1 MNPPRETSRGEA
13 RVAENIQLALNLY
26 PEDLPRV
33 RTPREHGELLHA
45 GGSGTVAISNK
56 AERRWNQA
64 VYPVEV
70 ALALLDQYR
79 GQDDVY
85 LSTQRFRGR
94 RRISELLSM
103 GALFADL
110 DYYGRPELAG
120 KEPGRVLDL
129 ALGTLSMAGVPA
141 PSVAIGSGRGL
152 YLVWLHSPIP
162 RAALP
167 RWRACQER
175 LKDLL
180 APLGAD
186 PKARDAARVLRVVG
200 TRHRRAG
207 VLVEALTTT
216 RERRPFEEL
225 ADAILPHT
233 RAEIRDLRV
242 QKALRRSQKPLWTPP
257 MDFTQAT
264 LWEARLSDLQAL
276 RELRWFGGPMPDFR
290 DRWLFLAG
298 AAMSWIS
305 PPEVLRRELHSL
317 ADEVGGWT
325 PGHTDSKMHAIFR
338 TSREHQAGK
347 RVEWEGV
354 RLSPRYKFRNATILD
369 WLEVTPEEERHL
381 KTIISDEERRRRD
394 RIRKQRER
402 RATGEV
408 EMSRDEYEDRARVRR
423 QKAVEMRAKGLRTAE
438 IATELGISQRAVQI
452 ALKTA
457 ARGEAKSLSG

>member
-1 MNPPRETSRGEA
+1 
-13 RVAENIQLALNLY
+13 VAENLQLALDLY
-26 PEDLPRV
+26 PDSFPRV

-45 GGSGTVAISNK
+45 GGQGTVAISQK

-70 ALALLDQYR
+70 ALALLDHYR
-79 GQDDVY
+79 GQDDVF

-120 KEPGRVLDL
+120 KEPRRVLDL
-129 ALGTLSMAGVPA
+129 ALSTLSMAGIPA
-141 PSVAIGSGRGL
+141 PSIAIGSGRGM

-175 LKDLL
+175 LQSVL

-186 PKARDAARVLRVVG
+186 PKSRDAARVLRVVG

-207 VLVEALTTT
+207 VQVEALTTT
-216 RERRPFEEL
+216 RESRPFEEL
-225 ADAILPHT
+225 ADAILPFT
-233 RAEIRDLRV
+233 RAELHDLRV

-257 MDFTQAT
+257 KDFTQAT

-276 RELRWFGGPMPDFR
+276 RRLRWFGEPMPDFR

-298 AAMSWIS
+298 VAMSWIS
-305 PPEVLRRELHSL
+305 PPEVLRRELHAL

-325 PGHTDSKMHAIFR
+325 PGRTDSKMHAIFR
-338 TSREHQAGK
+338 TAREHQTGK
-347 RVEWEGV
+347 RVEWDGV
-354 RLSPRYKFRNATILD
+354 KLSPRYKFRNRTILD
-369 WLEVTPEEERHL
+369 WLEITPDEERHL
-381 KTIISDEERRRRD
+381 KTVISDEERRRRD
-394 RIRKQRER
+394 RERDER
-402 RATGEV
+402 RRREAGAMTREQY
-408 EMSRDEYEDRARVRR
+408 ESRAHERR
-423 QKAVEMRAKGLRTAE
+423 LGVLELREKGFSKPR
-438 IATELGISQRAVQI
+438 IADELGV
-452 ALKTA
+452 
-457 ARGEAKSLSG
+457 SLSTVKRALRLGGSSPSS

>member
-1 MNPPRETSRGEA
+1 M
-13 RVAENIQLALNLY
+13 QLALQLY
-26 PEDLPRV
+26 PEDGPRV

-45 GGSGTVAISNK
+45 GGKGIVAISYK
-56 AERRWNQA
+56 AERRWNQT

-110 DYYGRPELAG
+110 DYYGRPQLAA
-120 KEPGRVLDL
+120 EDPRRVLDL

-141 PSVAIGSGRGL
+141 PSLAISSGRGM
-152 YLVWLHSPIP
+152 YLIWLHSPIP

-207 VLVEALTTT
+207 VEVEALTTA
-216 RERRPFEEL
+216 REARPFDEL
-225 ADAILPHT
+225 ADAILPYT
-233 RAEIRDLRV
+233 RAEVRDLRV
-242 QKALRRSQKPLWTPP
+242 QRAHRRSQEPLWTPP
-257 MDFTQAT
+257 KDFTQAS

-276 RELRWFGGPMPDFR
+276 RGLRWFGEPMSDYR

-305 PPEVLRRELHSL
+305 PPEVLYRELHAL
-317 ADEVGGWT
+317 AEEVGGWT
-325 PGHTDSKMHAIFR
+325 PGRTDSKMHAIFR
-338 TSREHQAGK
+338 TAREHQAGK
-347 RVEWEGV
+347 RAEWDGV
-354 RLSPRYKFRNATILD
+354 KLSPRYKFRNETIID
-369 WLEVTPEEERHL
+369 WLEITPEEERRL
-381 KTIISDEERRRRD
+381 KTIISDDERRRRD
-394 RIRKQRER
+394 RERDENRRREAGAMTRKDYEGRARER
-402 RATGEV
+402 RLGALELR
-408 EMSRDEYEDRARVRR
+408 E
-423 QKAVEMRAKGLRTAE
+423 KGLSRAQ
-438 IATELGISQRAVQI
+438 IAAELGV
-452 ALKTA
+452 
-457 ARGEAKSLSG
+457 SLSTVKRALRQGGSSPSG

>member
-1 MNPPRETSRGEA
+1 
-13 RVAENIQLALNLY
+13 VAENLQLALNLY
-26 PEDLPRV
+26 PEYLPRV
-33 RTPREHGELLHA
+33 RTPRQHGELLHA
-45 GGSGTVAISNK
+45 GGQGTVAISQK
-56 AERRWNQA
+56 AERRWKQS

-70 ALALLDQYR
+70 ALALLDHYR
-79 GQDDVY
+79 GQDDVF

-103 GALFADL
+103 GAMFADL

-120 KEPGRVLDL
+120 KEPRRVLDL

-141 PSVAIGSGRGL
+141 PSIAIGSGRGM

-175 LKDLL
+175 LQAVL

-186 PKARDAARVLRVVG
+186 PKSRDAARVLRVIG

-207 VLVEALTTT
+207 VEVEALTTT
-216 RERRPFEEL
+216 RGARSFDEL
-225 ADAILPHT
+225 ADAILPYT
-233 RAEIRDLRV
+233 RAELHDLRV
-242 QKALRRSQKPLWTPP
+242 QKALRKAQKPLWTPP
-257 MDFTQAT
+257 KEFTQAS

-276 RELRWFGGPMPDFR
+276 RELRWFGEPMPDFR

-305 PPEVLRRELHSL
+305 PPEVLRRELHAL
-317 ADEVGGWT
+317 AEEVGGWT

-338 TSREHQAGK
+338 TAREHQEGK
-347 RVEWEGV
+347 RVEWDGV
-354 RLSPRYKFRNATILD
+354 KLSPRYKFRNQTILD
-369 WLEVTPEEERHL
+369 WLEVTPEEERRL

-394 RIRKQRER
+394 RERDEKRRREDGAMTRER
-402 RATGEV
+402 
-408 EMSRDEYEDRARVRR
+408 YEGRARDRR
-423 QKAVEMRAKGLRTAE
+423 REALGLREKGLSRT
-438 IATELGISQRAVQI
+438 QI
-452 ALKTA
+452 AA
-457 ARGEAKSLSG
+457 EMGVSLSTVKRALRKGGGSSPSC

>member
-1 MNPPRETSRGEA
+1 M
-13 RVAENIQLALNLY
+13 AENLQLALDLY
-26 PEDLPRV
+26 PEGLPRV

-45 GGSGTVAISNK
+45 GGSGTVAISDK

-64 VYPVEV
+64 IYPVEV
-70 ALALLDQYR
+70 ALALLNHYR
-79 GQDDVY
+79 GRDDVF

-110 DYYGRPELAG
+110 DYYGRPDLAG
-120 KEPGRVLDL
+120 REPGRVLDL
-129 ALGTLSMAGVPA
+129 ALGALAMAGVPA
-141 PSVAIGSGRGL
+141 PSIAIGSGRGM
-152 YLVWLHSPIP
+152 YLVWLHSPVP

-175 LKDLL
+175 LQAVL

-186 PKARDAARVLRVVG
+186 PKSRDAARVLRVVG

-207 VLVEALTTT
+207 VEVSALTTT
-216 RERRPFEEL
+216 RERRPFGEL
-225 ADAILPHT
+225 ADAILPYT

-257 MDFTQAT
+257 KDFTQAT

-276 RELRWFGGPMPDFR
+276 RELRWFGQPMPDFR

-305 PPEVLRRELHSL
+305 PPEVLRRELHAL
-317 ADEVGGWT
+317 AEEVGGWT
-325 PGHTDSKMHAIFR
+325 PGRTDSKMHAIFR
-338 TSREHQAGK
+338 TAREHQAGK
-347 RVEWEGV
+347 KVEWDGV
-354 RLSPRYKFRNATILD
+354 KISPRYRFRNQTILD
-369 WLEVTPEEERHL
+369 WLEVTPEEERRL

-394 RIRKQRER
+394 RERDEKRRRAAGAMTRDQYEGRAQER
-402 RATGEV
+402 RLEALKLASEG
-408 EMSRDEYEDRARVRR
+408 
-423 QKAVEMRAKGLRTAE
+423 RTKRE
-438 IATELGISQRAVQI
+438 IAVALQLHPKTVQRYLREGGSKSLQLYGGV
-452 ALKTA
+452 
-457 ARGEAKSLSG
+457 ARGSR

>member
-1 MNPPRETSRGEA
+1 
-13 RVAENIQLALNLY
+13 
-26 PEDLPRV
+26 
-33 RTPREHGELLHA
+33 
-45 GGSGTVAISNK
+45 
-56 AERRWNQA
+56 
-64 VYPVEV
+64 
-70 ALALLDQYR
+70 
-79 GQDDVY
+79 
-85 LSTQRFRGR
+85 
-94 RRISELLSM
+94 M

-110 DYYGRPELAG
+110 DYYGRPGLAG
-120 KEPGRVLDL
+120 EEPGRVLEL

-141 PSVAIGSGRGL
+141 PSIAISSGRGM
-152 YLVWLHSPIP
+152 YLIWLHSPIP

-207 VLVEALTTT
+207 ATVEALTTA
-216 RERRPFEEL
+216 REASSFDEL
-225 ADAILPHT
+225 AGRILPYT
-233 RAEIRDLRV
+233 RAELRDMRV

-257 MDFTQAT
+257 KDFTQAT

-276 RELRWFGGPMPDFR
+276 RKLRWFGQPMPDFR

-305 PPEVLRRELHSL
+305 PPEVLRRELHAL
-317 ADEVGGWT
+317 AEEVGGWT

-338 TSREHQAGK
+338 TAHEHQAGK
-347 RVEWEGV
+347 RVAWDGLAV
-354 RLSPRYKFRNATILD
+354 SPRYKFKNRTILD

-394 RIRKQRER
+394 RERKQEER
-402 RATGEV
+402 RRSGEV
-408 EMSRDEYEDRARVRR
+408 EMSRSEYEGRAAKRR
-423 QKAVEMRAKGLRTAE
+423 SEALRMAAQGLRSGE
-438 IATELGISQRAVQI
+438 IAAELGISKSSVQKM
-452 ALKTA
+452 LRA
-457 ARGEAKSLSG
+457 ARQPAGREGVESVSS

>member
-1 MNPPRETSRGEA
+1 VNPPQVHKGKT
-13 RVAENIQLALNLY
+13 RVAENLQLALNLY

-45 GGSGTVAISNK
+45 GGRGTVAISQK
-56 AERRWNQA
+56 AERRWNQT

-70 ALALLDQYR
+70 ALALLDQYS
-79 GQDDVY
+79 GQDDVF

-110 DYYGRPELAG
+110 DYYGRPDLAG
-120 KEPGRVLDL
+120 EEPGRVLEI
-129 ALGTLSMAGVPA
+129 ALGMLSMAGVPA
-141 PSVAIGSGRGL
+141 PSIAIGSGRGM
-152 YLVWLHSPIP
+152 YLIWLHSPIP

-207 VLVEALTTT
+207 RAVEALTTT
-216 RERRPFEEL
+216 RDVEPFDHL
-225 ADAILPHT
+225 ADRILPFT
-233 RAEIRDLRV
+233 RAELHDLRV

-257 MDFTQAT
+257 KDFTQAT

-276 RELRWFGGPMPDFR
+276 RELRWFGEPMPDFR

-305 PPEVLRRELHSL
+305 PPEVLRRELHAL
-317 ADEVGGWT
+317 AEEVGGWT
-325 PGHTDSKMHAIFR
+325 PGRTDSKMHAIFR
-338 TSREHQAGK
+338 TAREHQAGK
-347 RVEWEGV
+347 RVEWDGLAV
-354 RLSPRYKFRNATILD
+354 SPRYKFRNETIIE
-369 WLEVTPEEERHL
+369 WLEITPEEERRL
-381 KTIISDEERRRRD
+381 KTVISDDERRRRD
-394 RIRKQRER
+394 RE
-402 RATGEV
+402 
-408 EMSRDEYEDRARVRR
+408 RDEKRRREAGAMTRDQYEGRAAWRRLEAPRLRSEGLSVR
-423 QKAVEMRAKGLRTAE
+423 Q
-438 IATELGISQRAVQI
+438 IAAELGIKERRVKQLLKVHREEGVQ
-452 ALKTA
+452 
-457 ARGEAKSLSG
+457 SPSG

>member
-1 MNPPRETSRGEA
+1 MAGDSQL
-13 RVAENIQLALNLY
+13 QLALQLY
-26 PEDLPRV
+26 PENGPRV

-45 GGSGTVAISNK
+45 GGHGTVAIGTK
-56 AERRWNQA
+56 ADRRWNQT

-70 ALALLDQYR
+70 ALAILDQYE

-85 LSTQRFRGR
+85 LSTQRFRSR

-110 DYYGRPELAG
+110 DYYGRPELAA
-120 KEPGRVLDL
+120 EDPQRVLDL
-129 ALGTLSMAGVPA
+129 ALGALSMAGVPP
-141 PSVAIGSGRGL
+141 PSIAIGSGRGM

-167 RWRACQER
+167 RWKACQEH
-175 LKDLL
+175 LHEIL
-180 APLGAD
+180 ATLGAD

-207 VLVEALTTT
+207 TTVEALTTA
-216 RERRPFEEL
+216 REARPFDEL
-225 ADAILPHT
+225 ADAILPYT
-233 RAEIRDLRV
+233 RAEIHDLRV

-257 MDFTQAT
+257 KDFTQAS

-276 RELRWFGGPMPDFR
+276 RDLRWFGEPMPDFR

-305 PPEVLRRELHSL
+305 PPEVLRRELHAL

-325 PGHTDSKMHAIFR
+325 PGHTDSKLHAIFR
-338 TSREHQAGK
+338 TAREHQAGK
-347 RVEWEGV
+347 RVEWDG
-354 RLSPRYKFRNATILD
+354 LKISPRYKFRNETILD

-394 RIRKQRER
+394 RERKQKER
-402 RATGEV
+402 HQSGEV
-408 EMSRDEYEDRARVRR
+408 QMTRVEYEGRADDRR
-423 QKAVEMRAKGLRTAE
+423 QEAPRLRSEGYSVRE
-438 IATELGISQRAVQI
+438 IATELGIGQRRVKQLLREHREKGVQ
-452 ALKTA
+452 
-457 ARGEAKSLSG
+457 SLSG

>member
-1 MNPPRETSRGEA
+1 M
-13 RVAENIQLALNLY
+13 AEDSQLQLTLELY

-45 GGSGTVAISNK
+45 GGKGTVAISQK
-56 AERRWNQA
+56 AERHWNQT

-79 GQDDVY
+79 GQDDVF
-85 LSTQRFRGR
+85 LSTQRFRSR

-110 DYYGRPELAG
+110 DYYGRPDLAG
-120 KEPGRVLDL
+120 EEPGRVLEL

-141 PSVAIGSGRGL
+141 PSIAIGSGRGM
-152 YLVWLHSPIP
+152 YLIWLHSPIP

-180 APLGAD
+180 ASLGAD

-200 TRHRRAG
+200 TRHRRTGRA
-207 VLVEALTTT
+207 VEALTTA
-216 RERRPFEEL
+216 RDVEPFDEL
-225 ADAILPHT
+225 ADRILPFT
-233 RAEIRDLRV
+233 RAELHDLRV

-257 MDFTQAT
+257 KDFTQAS

-276 RELRWFGGPMPDFR
+276 RELRWFGEPMPDFR

-305 PPEVLRRELHSL
+305 PPEVLRRELYAL
-317 ADEVGGWT
+317 AEEVGGWT

-338 TSREHQAGK
+338 TAREHQAGK
-347 RVEWEGV
+347 RVEWDGLAV
-354 RLSPRYKFRNATILD
+354 SPRYKFKNETIIE
-369 WLEVTPEEERHL
+369 WLEITPEEERRL

-394 RIRKQRER
+394 RERDEKRRREAGAMTRSEYESRAAQR
-402 RATGEV
+402 RAE
-408 EMSRDEYEDRARVRR
+408 AVRM
-423 QKAVEMRAKGLRTAE
+423 ATEGLQSGE
-438 IATELGISQRAVQI
+438 IARRLGISKSSVQ
-452 ALKTA
+452 KTLRA
-457 ARGEAKSLSG
+457 ARKEGGGKSLRLYGGVASGS

>member
-1 MNPPRETSRGEA
+1 M
-13 RVAENIQLALNLY
+13 AENLQLALNLY

-45 GGSGTVAISNK
+45 GGSGTVAISQK
-56 AERRWNQA
+56 AERRWNQS

-70 ALALLDQYR
+70 ALALLDHYR
-79 GQDDVY
+79 GQDDVF

-120 KEPGRVLDL
+120 KEPRRVLDL
-129 ALGTLSMAGVPA
+129 ALGTLSMAGIPA
-141 PSVAIGSGRGL
+141 PSIAIGSGRGM

-175 LKDLL
+175 LQAVL

-186 PKARDAARVLRVVG
+186 PKSRDAARVLRVVG
-200 TRHRRAG
+200 TRHRRAD
-207 VLVEALTTT
+207 VEVEALTTT
-216 RERRPFEEL
+216 REARSFDEL
-225 ADAILPHT
+225 ADAVLPFT
-233 RAEIRDLRV
+233 RAELHDLRV
-242 QKALRRSQKPLWTPP
+242 QKALRGSQKALWTPP
-257 MDFTQAT
+257 KDFTQAT

-305 PPEVLRRELHSL
+305 PPEVLRRELYAL
-317 ADEVGGWT
+317 AEEVGGWT

-338 TSREHQAGK
+338 TSREHQEGK
-347 RVEWEGV
+347 RVEWDGV
-354 RLSPRYKFRNATILD
+354 KLSPRYKFRNQTILD
-369 WLEVTPEEERHL
+369 WLEITPEEERRF

-394 RIRKQRER
+394 RIRKKEER
-402 RATGEV
+402 RRAGEV
-408 EMSRDEYEDRARVRR
+408 EMSRAEYEDRAARR
-423 QKAVEMRAKGLRTAE
+423 RSEASRMAARGLRTAE
-438 IATELGISQRAVQI
+438 IAAELGISQRAVQI
-452 ALKTA
+452 ALKA
-457 ARGEAKSLSG
+457 ARSGEAKSVSG

>member
-1 MNPPRETSRGEA
+1 M
-13 RVAENIQLALNLY
+13 AENLQLALDLY

-45 GGSGTVAISNK
+45 GGRGTVAISQK
-56 AERRWNQA
+56 AERRWNQS

-70 ALALLDQYR
+70 ALALLDHYR
-79 GQDDVY
+79 GQDDVF

-120 KEPGRVLDL
+120 MEPRRVLEL

-141 PSVAIGSGRGL
+141 PSIAIGSGRGM
-152 YLVWLHSPIP
+152 YLVWLHHPIP

-175 LKDLL
+175 LQAVL

-186 PKARDAARVLRVVG
+186 PKSRDAARVLRVVG

-207 VLVEALTTT
+207 VEVEALTTT
-216 RERRPFEEL
+216 REARPFGEL
-225 ADAILPHT
+225 ADAVLPYT
-233 RAEIRDLRV
+233 RAELHDLRV
-242 QKALRRSQKPLWTPP
+242 QKALRGSQKALWTPP
-257 MDFTQAT
+257 KDFTQAS

-276 RELRWFGGPMPDFR
+276 RDLRWFGEPMPDFR

-305 PPEVLRRELHSL
+305 PLEVLRRELHAL
-317 ADEVGGWT
+317 AEEVGGWT
-325 PGHTDSKMHAIFR
+325 PGYTDSKMHAIFR
-338 TSREHQAGK
+338 TAREHQAGK
-347 RVEWEGV
+347 QVEWDGV
-354 RLSPRYKFRNATILD
+354 KLSPRYKFRNETIID
-369 WLEVTPEEERHL
+369 WLEITPQEERHL

-394 RIRKQRER
+394 RDRKKRER
-402 RATGEV
+402 RQSGVV
-408 EMSRDEYEDRARVRR
+408 EMTRDEYEDRAARR
-423 QKAVEMRAKGLRTAE
+423 RSEAPRLRSEGLSVQQ
-438 IATELGISQRAVQI
+438 IADRLGIKERRVKQLLKEHREGGGAKCVQ
-452 ALKTA
+452 LNGGV
-457 ARGEAKSLSG
+457 ARGF

>member
-1 MNPPRETSRGEA
+1 MA
-13 RVAENIQLALNLY
+13 QAHQLVLQLY

-79 GQDDVY
+79 GRDDVY

-110 DYYGRPELAG
+110 DYYGRPDLAD
-120 KEPGRVLDL
+120 EDPRRVLDL
-129 ALGTLSMAGVPA
+129 ALGTISMAGVPA
-141 PSVAIGSGRGL
+141 PSIAIGSGRGM

-207 VLVEALTTT
+207 VEVEALTTT
-216 RERRPFEEL
+216 RERRPFDGL
-225 ADAILPHT
+225 ADAILPYT
-233 RAEIRDLRV
+233 RTEIRDLRV

-257 MDFTQAT
+257 KDFTQAT

-276 RELRWFGGPMPDFR
+276 REIRWFGEPMPDFR

-305 PPEVLRRELHSL
+305 PPEVLRRELYSL
-317 ADEVGGWT
+317 AEEVGGWT

-347 RVEWEGV
+347 RVEWDGV
-354 RLSPRYKFRNATILD
+354 KLSPRYKFRNATILD

-394 RIRKQRER
+394 RERKQRER
-402 RATGEV
+402 RSSGQV
-408 EMSRDEYEDRARVRR
+408 EMSRAEYEGRARDRRSEALRMASEGLRSGEIAEALGVSKSSVQKTLRAVRR
-423 QKAVEMRAKGLRTAE
+423 GGVE
-438 IATELGISQRAVQI
+438 SV
-452 ALKTA
+452 
-457 ARGEAKSLSG
+457 SG